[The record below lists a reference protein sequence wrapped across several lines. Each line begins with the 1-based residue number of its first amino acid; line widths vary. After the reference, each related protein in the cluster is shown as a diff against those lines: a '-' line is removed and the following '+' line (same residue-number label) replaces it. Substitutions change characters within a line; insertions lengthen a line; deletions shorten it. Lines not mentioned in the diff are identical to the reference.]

1 MKQLKTIVTFPNTHA
16 ALAAEQFL
24 ETYKLQARIIPVP
37 VEISAECG
45 LALCMNP
52 DVEEQFKTYA
62 SEVSLVYSQIYTIE
76 I

>member
-16 ALAAEQFL
+16 ALAAEKFV
-24 ETYKLQARIIPVP
+24 ETHNIRARIIPVP

-45 LALCMNP
+45 LSLCMDP
-52 DVEEQFKTYA
+52 DIEAEFTQIADEEN
-62 SEVSLVYSQIYTIE
+62 LVYSQIYTIE